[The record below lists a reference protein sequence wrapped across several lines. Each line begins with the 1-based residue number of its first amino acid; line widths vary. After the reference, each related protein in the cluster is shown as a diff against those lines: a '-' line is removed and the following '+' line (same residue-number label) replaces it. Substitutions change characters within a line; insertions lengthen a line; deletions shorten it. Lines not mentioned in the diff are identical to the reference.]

1 VAFKVSVFGLGYVGL
16 VISAVSA
23 AKFNIIG
30 VDKDSNKISRLNKGQ
45 SVLFEPDLDKIILSS
60 RTNLRFTSNSKD
72 ALNETN
78 LTIIAVGT
86 PFSMDGSQDLSA
98 VIQVAYEIGNTL
110 KPKDDRVI
118 VIKSTV
124 LPGTTEGKIIP
135 LIEKA
140 SNLKHGRDF
149 HVCVNPEFLRE
160 GSAIDDMLNPDKIV
174 IGSNDSYALES
185 LKTFYNILYE
195 GREIPLVT
203 TNFTNAET
211 IKFAQNAFLATKIS
225 FINTISQICE
235 RVPEADVEVVAKAIG
250 LDKRISPHFLRAGLG
265 YGGGCLPKDLNT
277 FRNFS
282 RGRGYDP
289 VLLDAVMEVNNLQ
302 PQRVI
307 EIAEDTLGDLK
318 GKIFSIL
325 GLSFKPN
332 TNDIREAPSIK
343 IIESLLTN
351 EAVVKVYDPKSM
363 PGMKRLF
370 GDRITYCENSSDCL
384 DSSDCCIIV
393 TEWEEFRDL
402 KQSKM
407 IELMKYPLIIDG
419 RRVLHKEEL
428 SDTDYHAIGL
438 AERDNG

>member
-1 VAFKVSVFGLGYVGL
+1 MALKVSVLGLGYVGL

-23 AKFNIIG
+23 VKFKIIG
-30 VDKDSNKISRLNKGQ
+30 VDNDSNKISRLNKGQ
-45 SVLFEPDLDKIILSS
+45 SVLFEPDLDKILLSS

-86 PFSMDGSQDLSA
+86 PINVDGSQDLSA
-98 VIQVAYEIGNTL
+98 VIQVAYEIGNAL

-124 LPGTTEGKIIP
+124 LPGTTESKIIP

-174 IGSNDSYALES
+174 IGSSDSYALES
-185 LKTFYNILYE
+185 LKMFYNILYE
-195 GREIPLVT
+195 GRDIPLVT

-265 YGGGCLPKDLNT
+265 YGGGCLPKDLSI

-282 RGRGYDP
+282 RDRGYDP
-289 VLLDAVMEVNNLQ
+289 VLLDAVTEVNNSQ
-302 PQRVI
+302 PQRAI
-307 EIAEDTLGDLK
+307 EIAEATLGSLK
-318 GKIFSIL
+318 GKVFSIL

-332 TNDIREAPSIK
+332 TDDIREAPSIK
-343 IIESLLTN
+343 IIDSLLSKD
-351 EAVVKVYDPKSM
+351 AVVRVYDPKSTE
-363 PGMKRLF
+363 GIKRLF
-370 GDRITYCENSSDCL
+370 RDRITYSDKIPDCL
-384 DSSDCCIIV
+384 VSSDCCVIV
-393 TEWEEFRDL
+393 TEWDEFRNL
-402 KQSKM
+402 KQRTM

-419 RRVLHKEEL
+419 RRVLNPEEFI
-428 SDTDYHAIGL
+428 DTDYHAIGL
-438 AERDNG
+438 AKRDKS